1 VLQKD
6 DKHFIVEMPDIGQRI
21 EFARGGEQLRA
32 HEGRVFDQCEHFCF
46 TGEKFPSVFFGQRDH
61 ITRQHIHSATVDV
74 ITGAKNPAIGT
85 RPIADGDF
93 NTCVEAER
101 LVMDTIEGDPDH
113 ARLALEQIGS
123 VGLSDRITVHHGD
136 FAAVLPTLAAG
147 YGLIF
152 FDGFAPDI
160 IVLEWLTQVLDP
172 GGMLVCANLGLAS
185 NRRHLMA
192 LLDDTAV
199 WMKEDPIEGG
209 ATVVRVKRR

>member
-1 VLQKD
+1 MTIDPFSAIQ
-6 DKHFIVEMPDIGQRI
+6 
-21 EFARGGEQLRA
+21 
-32 HEGRVFDQCEHFCF
+32 
-46 TGEKFPSVFFGQRDH
+46 
-61 ITRQHIHSATVDV
+61 SATR
-74 ITGAKNPAIGT
+74 THRRSHGCGAYTFEDGPALTSMAAASGARRILELGT
-85 RPIADGDF
+85 ALGYTACCLAAGHP
-93 NTCVEAER
+93 EAR
-101 LVMDTIEGDPDH
+101 VDTIEGDPDH

-136 FAAVLPTLAAG
+136 FAAVLPALAGG

-160 IVLEWLTQVLDP
+160 IVLEWLTEVLDP